1 MRGAAYLCIVAGWCC
16 CDDVSVSVC
25 GGNAVHTWIEEA
37 VSKRDDAFECV
48 VVLDKCAHAIAAFS
62 HAPSQM
68 PHSIHT
74 PSFQPCI
81 ASSSPPTPP
90 PPPPPQFALSI
101 HTYNCKFSRQF
112 IQHNILPSHISV
124 FQCDGNMFELNM
136 I

>member
-16 CDDVSVSVC
+16 CDDVRVSVC

-37 VSKRDDAFECV
+37 VSKRDYAFECV

-62 HAPSQM
+62 HAPSQI

-81 ASSSPPTPP
+81 ANSSQSQTTPPTP
-90 PPPPPQFALSI
+90 QLALSI
-101 HTYNCKFSRQF
+101 YKH
-112 IQHNILPSHISV
+112 ISHISV
-124 FQCDGNMFELNM
+124 FECDENMFQ
-136 I
+136 